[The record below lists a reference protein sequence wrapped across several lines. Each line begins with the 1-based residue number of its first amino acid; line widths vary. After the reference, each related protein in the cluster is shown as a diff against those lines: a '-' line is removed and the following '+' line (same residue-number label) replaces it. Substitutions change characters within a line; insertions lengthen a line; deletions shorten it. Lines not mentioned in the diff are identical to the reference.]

1 MANPRLG
8 SFLGAA
14 AVVVALPRH
23 IVAAL
28 HAAGLT
34 VPRGEAWDVV
44 VIASAVALAILEAL
58 TIGYAMRARLV
69 RHVWLMLAVV
79 SVTFA
84 PSLVADSAGLSLV
97 QLTGAASVAH
107 YVWSAAL
114 VAANLLIVQVANAA
128 DAALASEHDRLTVAH
143 AEAAAAERR
152 AADARQALTD
162 GVDTLRQEL
171 DTLRQIVG
179 SQAAAV
185 AAQSVTVNVASAT
198 PPSRTAS
205 DLRGVQTAD
214 GVTSRAAR
222 ETAVNGALAQGARTL
237 TQIETATGIPISQIR
252 RTVAWQS
259 RRQEVTA

>member
-8 SFLGAA
+8 SILGAA
-14 AVVVALPRH
+14 AVIVALPRH
-23 IVAAL
+23 VVAAL

-128 DAALASEHDRLTVAH
+128 DAALASEHDRLTAAH

-152 AADARQALTD
+152 ASDARQALTD
-162 GVDTLRQEL
+162 GIDMLRQEL
-171 DTLRQIVG
+171 DTLRQDVG
-179 SQAAAV
+179 SRSAAM

-205 DLRGVQTAD
+205 DLRGVQVAD
-214 GVTSRAAR
+214 GAASREAR
-222 ETAVNGALAQGARTL
+222 ETAVAHALGAGRRTLPALA
-237 TQIETATGIPISQIR
+237 EATGIPISQIR
-252 RTVAWQS
+252 RTAAWQT
-259 RRQEVTA
+259 RQEVVA

>member
-8 SFLGAA
+8 SILGAA

-128 DAALASEHDRLTVAH
+128 DAALAAEHDALAASRA
-143 AEAAAAERR
+143 AAAAAELR
-152 AADARQALTD
+152 ADAARQALTD

-171 DTLRQIVG
+171 DTLRQEAG
-179 SQAAAV
+179 SRAAAV

-205 DLRGVQTAD
+205 DLRCVQVAD
-214 GVTSRAAR
+214 GFVSREAR
-222 ETAVNGALAQGARTL
+222 ETAVARALGAGRRTLPALA
-237 TQIETATGIPISQIR
+237 EATGIPVSQIR
-252 RTVAWQS
+252 RTAAWQS
-259 RRQEVTA
+259 RQEVPA